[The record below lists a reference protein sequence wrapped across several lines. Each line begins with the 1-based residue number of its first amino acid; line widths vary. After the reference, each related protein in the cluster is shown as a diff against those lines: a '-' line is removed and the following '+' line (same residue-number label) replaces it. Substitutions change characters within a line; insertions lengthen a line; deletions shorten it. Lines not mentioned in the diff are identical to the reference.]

1 MAGKSTKEM
10 FGDVFGHNILILILI
25 SYICIYIYSYIYWIA
40 FSFIDLYTEIIYGYG
55 KIIELNSRIFQ
66 RCLIARVKKGLST
79 GLLWYQVPISVV
91 DSSVR
96 GLTMVN
102 RWFGRWFYSGIS

>member
-10 FGDVFGHNILILILI
+10 FWDVFGHNILILILI
-25 SYICIYIYSYIYWIA
+25 LILMLYICILYSYIYWIA
-40 FSFIDLYTEIIYGYG
+40 FSFIDLYTYVIYAYG

-91 DSSVR
+91 DS
-96 GLTMVN
+96 
-102 RWFGRWFYSGIS
+102 